1 MRDEFATPQHM
12 RDKLA
17 TPQHMRD
24 KLATPQ
30 RMRDEFATP
39 QHMRDEFAIPQWLI
53 VLSGF
58 FCCFLGTSIPFV
70 SGIIHLEL
78 LAEYGQSDTKTA
90 WSGSLCNS
98 MFALAG
104 R

>member
-1 MRDEFATPQHM
+1 MG
-12 RDKLA
+12 
-17 TPQHMRD
+17 D

-30 RMRDEFATP
+30 RMRGKLAT
-39 QHMRDEFAIPQWLI
+39 PQWLI

-90 WSGSLCNS
+90 WSGSICNS